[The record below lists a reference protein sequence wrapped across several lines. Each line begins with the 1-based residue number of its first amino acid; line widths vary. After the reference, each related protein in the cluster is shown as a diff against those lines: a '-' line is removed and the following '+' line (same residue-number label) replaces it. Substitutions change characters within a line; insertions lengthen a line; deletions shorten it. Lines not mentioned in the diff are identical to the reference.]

1 MFVLTYFGELKKMY
15 GKIIIRNISSIF
27 LILSI
32 LSTAVYA
39 KPDKNNSCAN
49 SSGHSANCNTSPVN
63 NTNTATPWHVTNSD
77 PAITDTA
84 YTGKEDGD
92 VDSTATTSFTNAPY
106 LFVTSNTNQGAQ
118 TLAIEVDTVS
128 GDLSNPSV
136 VRTFTVGANAD
147 HQITISFDAVKNA
160 SGKCVPVFDAEG
172 TTEINGEADAIA
184 GLITLKVGDIEL
196 FKADA
201 TSNITSA
208 TNTALAEVT
217 TVDCAS
223 IAAGTVGTATAVIV
237 NPVASTTS
245 IVYSLTVQAYGED
258 GSLIFDSN
266 STINAGDAPAGAYD
280 NDILIAVGL
289 TNTYANTTTDAYAS
303 NGDF

>member
-1 MFVLTYFGELKKMY
+1 M
-15 GKIIIRNISSIF
+15 
-27 LILSI
+27 
-32 LSTAVYA
+32 
-39 KPDKNNSCAN
+39 
-49 SSGHSANCNTSPVN
+49 
-63 NTNTATPWHVTNSD
+63 
-77 PAITDTA
+77 
-84 YTGKEDGD
+84 
-92 VDSTATTSFTNAPY
+92 
-106 LFVTSNTNQGAQ
+106 
-118 TLAIEVDTVS
+118 
-128 GDLSNPSV
+128 
-136 VRTFTVGANAD
+136 
-147 HQITISFDAVKNA
+147 KNA
-160 SGKCVPVFDAEG
+160 SGTCVPVFDAEG

-184 GLITLKVGDIEL
+184 GLITLKVGAIEL

-208 TNTALAEVT
+208 TNTALAGVT

-223 IAAGTVGTATAVIV
+223 IADGAVGTATAVIA

-258 GSLIFDSN
+258 GSLIFDSD

-289 TNTYANTTTDAYAS
+289 TNTFANTTTDAYAS

>member
-1 MFVLTYFGELKKMY
+1 MLRN
-15 GKIIIRNISSIF
+15 IIIRSISSIAV
-27 LILSI
+27 ILSV
-32 LSTAVYA
+32 LSTAAYA
-39 KPDKNNSCAN
+39 QGHSCAKSN
-49 SSGHSANCNTSPVN
+49 GNSANCNTSPAN
-63 NTNTATPWHVTNSD
+63 NTNTATPWYVTNSD
-77 PAITDTA
+77 PGITDTA
-84 YTGKEDGD
+84 YTNSGVGA

-118 TLAIEVDTVS
+118 TLEIIVDTNS

-136 VRTFTVGANAD
+136 VRTFTIGANAD
-147 HQITISFDAVKNA
+147 HQVTISFDAVKNA
-160 SGKCVPVFDAEG
+160 SGTCVPVFDAEG
-172 TTEINGEADAIA
+172 TNEINGEADAIA
-184 GLITLKVGDIEL
+184 GLISLNVGAIQL

-208 TNTALAEVT
+208 TNTALAGVT

-223 IAAGTVGTATAVIV
+223 IAAGAVGTATAVIV

-258 GSLIFDSN
+258 GSLIFDSS
-266 STINAGDAPAGAYD
+266 STLNAGDAPAGAYD

-289 TNTYANTTTDAYAS
+289 TNTFANNTTDAYAS

>member
-1 MFVLTYFGELKKMY
+1 MF
-15 GKIIIRNISSIF
+15 GKIIIRTISSISV
-27 LILSI
+27 ILAV
-32 LSTAVYA
+32 LSTAAYA
-39 KPDKNNSCAN
+39 QGNSCAN
-49 SSGHSANCNTSPVN
+49 SNGNSANCNTSSAN
-63 NTNTATPWHVTNSD
+63 NTNTANPWYVTNPD
-77 PAITDTA
+77 PGITDTA
-84 YTGKEDGD
+84 YTSSNVDV

-118 TLAIEVDTVS
+118 TIAIEVDTVS

-147 HQITISFDAVKNA
+147 HLITISFDAVKNA
-160 SGKCVPVFDAEG
+160 SGTCVPVFDAEG

-184 GLITLKVGDIEL
+184 GLITLKVGAIEL

-208 TNTALAEVT
+208 TNTELAGVT

-223 IAAGTVGTATAVIV
+223 IATGAVGTATAVIV

>member
-1 MFVLTYFGELKKMY
+1 MLRN
-15 GKIIIRNISSIF
+15 IIIRSISSIAV
-27 LILSI
+27 ILSV
-32 LSTAVYA
+32 LSTAAYA
-39 KPDKNNSCAN
+39 QGNSCAN
-49 SSGHSANCNTSPVN
+49 SNGNSANCNTSPAN
-63 NTNTATPWHVTNSD
+63 NTNTATPWYVTNSD
-77 PAITDTA
+77 PGITDTA
-84 YTGKEDGD
+84 YTNSGVDA

-118 TLAIEVDTVS
+118 TLAIIVDAIS

-147 HQITISFDAVKNA
+147 HQVTISFDAVKNA
-160 SGKCVPVFDAEG
+160 SGTCVPVFDAEG
-172 TTEINGEADAIA
+172 TNEINGEADAIA
-184 GLITLKVGDIEL
+184 GLISLNVGAIQL

-208 TNTALAEVT
+208 TNTALAGVT

-223 IAAGTVGTATAVIV
+223 IAAGAVGTATAVIV

-258 GSLIFDSN
+258 GSLIFDSS
-266 STINAGDAPAGAYD
+266 STVNAGDAPAGAYD

-289 TNTYANTTTDAYAS
+289 TNTFANNTTDAYAS

>member
-1 MFVLTYFGELKKMY
+1 MLRN
-15 GKIIIRNISSIF
+15 IIIRSISSIAV
-27 LILSI
+27 ILSV
-32 LSTAVYA
+32 LSTAAYA
-39 KPDKNNSCAN
+39 QGNSCAN
-49 SSGHSANCNTSPVN
+49 SNGNSANCNTSPAN
-63 NTNTATPWHVTNSD
+63 NTNTATPWYVTNSD
-77 PAITDTA
+77 PGITDTA
-84 YTGKEDGD
+84 YTNSGVDA

-118 TLAIEVDTVS
+118 TLAITVDAIS

-147 HQITISFDAVKNA
+147 HQVTISFDAVKNA
-160 SGKCVPVFDAEG
+160 SGTCVPVFDAEG
-172 TTEINGEADAIA
+172 TNEINGESDAIA
-184 GLITLKVGDIEL
+184 GLISLNVGAIQL

-208 TNTALAEVT
+208 TNTALAGVT

-223 IAAGTVGTATAVIV
+223 IAAGAVGTATAVIV

-258 GSLIFDSN
+258 GSLIFDSS
-266 STINAGDAPAGAYD
+266 STVNAGDAPAGAYD

-289 TNTYANTTTDAYAS
+289 TNTFANNTTDAYAS

>member
-1 MFVLTYFGELKKMY
+1 MY
-15 GKIIIRNISSIF
+15 GKIIIRNFSSIF
-27 LILSI
+27 LILSV
-32 LSTAVYA
+32 LSTAAYA
-39 KPDKNNSCAN
+39 KPDPNNNKSCVN
-49 SSGHSANCNTSPVN
+49 SSGHSNNCNTATSWHA
-63 NTNTATPWHVTNSD
+63 TNTD
-77 PAITDTA
+77 PAITDKA
-84 YTGKEDGD
+84 YTGKGDGD

-106 LFVTSNTNQGAQ
+106 LFVESNTNQGAQ
-118 TLAIEVDTVS
+118 TLAILVDGN
-128 GDLSNPSV
+128 GDLTNPSV
-136 VRTFTVGANAD
+136 LRTFTVGANAD
-147 HQITISFDAVKNA
+147 HLITISFDAVKNA
-160 SGKCVPVFDAEG
+160 SGTCVPVFDAEG

-184 GLITLKVGDIEL
+184 GLITLKVGAIEL

-208 TNTALAEVT
+208 TNTALAGVT

-223 IAAGTVGTATAVIV
+223 IADGAVGTATAVIA

-258 GSLIFDSN
+258 GSLIFDSD